1 MGSDLF
7 FLTLAIL
14 SWSSFLSVEA
24 EGIKSARLLDLLIRD
39 YTVKSFDRHW
49 KTGTL
54 YTVHLPANLS
64 GIEVDTV
71 RFRCGSLRRYGA
83 KVEEFRLGIGV
94 IAHPCAERVI
104 VVRQNLGL
112 NWSSIYYANY
122 DLSGYQLVS
131 PVLGL
136 LAYNA
141 GSDVSFG
148 SPFQLGIL
156 AREKPIKID
165 FSNVK
170 VASDVTGSSTRPLC
184 ASFEGDGKV
193 TLKNQ
198 VSPNVCFTT
207 RDGHFGLVVESPP
220 LMPVRKKISKWKLAV
235 GCSIGAALGAFLLG
249 LLLVAMVIKVKKK
262 ARMEELERRAY
273 EEEALQVSMVGHFR
287 APTASATRTTPTIEY
302 QYINY
307 HS

>member
-1 MGSDLF
+1 MGSDLI
-7 FLTLAIL
+7 FLALIIL
-14 SWSSFLSVEA
+14 SRPSFRSIEA
-24 EGIKSARLLDLLIRD
+24 QGIKSARLLDLLIRD

-49 KTGTL
+49 KTGTS
-54 YTVHLPANLS
+54 YTVHPPANLS

-71 RFRCGSLRRYGA
+71 RFRCGSVRRYGA
-83 KVEEFRLGIGV
+83 KVKEFGLGIGV
-94 IAHPCAERVI
+94 IVHPCAERVI

-112 NWSSIYYANY
+112 NWSPIYYANY

-156 AREKPIKID
+156 ASEKPIKID
-165 FSNVK
+165 FGDIKIV
-170 VASDVTGSSTRPLC
+170 SDVIGSSTRPLC

-193 TLKNQ
+193 TLKIQ
-198 VSPNVCFTT
+198 VSPDVCLAA
-207 RDGHFGLVVESPP
+207 RDGHFGLVIESPP
-220 LMPVRKKISKWKLAV
+220 LMPVRKKISRWKLV
-235 GCSIGAALGAFLLG
+235 VRSSIGAALGAFLLG
-249 LLLVAMVIKVKKK
+249 LLLVTMVIKVKKS
-262 ARMEELERRAY
+262 RMEELERRAY
-273 EEEALQVSMVGHFR
+273 EEEALPVSMVGHFR
-287 APTASATRTTPTIEY
+287 TPTASATRTTPTIEY
-302 QYINY
+302 LYINH